1 MNMIPQL
8 VKTPLRR
15 LLLILSIS
23 GSLAACGS
31 AIVSAGISGTGIVV
45 GVLTGFGS
53 IFVNGVEY
61 EIDTAQFDID
71 GQRDFANAAEAQQ
84 LLAVGMVVRLEAKDN
99 GDGTGT
105 AVRVVYDD
113 SVEGPIQTVPAP
125 FNGDPKRLQ
134 FTVLDKSIVVDQFET
149 TFEDSAFDQL
159 AMNQVVEVSGF
170 IDANGSILATRI
182 QGKGDLVPGQTQV
195 ELRGAVASLSGNQF
209 LLDARTIVFD
219 DNTRF
224 EDMQAADLV
233 DGMHVEVKGTYQ
245 NDGSILASRIEG
257 EQDDREEIPS
267 SNSEIEL
274 QGVIY
279 SFVSAGEF
287 YVNGV
292 QVDASGLSPVVQL
305 ALQDGVELEIKGHME
320 NAVLIAEKVE
330 FRGAEA
336 EMQARIVAADSSAS
350 TVAIDFGNG
359 VTRSF
364 GITAESLLKDDR
376 NSAPSE
382 ALTLSRLVT
391 ELNGGNN
398 TIYTSLS
405 IRQQG
410 GDWVVVKLKLKDSLY
425 TYEVDAAIEELDVN
439 TGSVTMF
446 GMPLSLDVS
455 AIPGLAN
462 LNLAIGDHIELKD
475 TDKNGVFDQIEVND

>member
-15 LLLILSIS
+15 LLLILSVS
-23 GSLAACGS
+23 GSMAACGS

-71 GQRDFANAAEAQQ
+71 GQRDFANANEAQR
-84 LLAVGMVVRLEAKDN
+84 LLAVGMVVRLEATDN

-113 SVEGPIQTVPAP
+113 SVEGPIQTDPEP
-125 FNGDPKRLQ
+125 FNNDPKRLQ
-134 FTVLDKSIVVDQFET
+134 FTVLGKTIVVDQFET
-149 TFEDSAFDQL
+149 TFENSAFEQL

-182 QGKGDLVPGQTQV
+182 EGKGDLVPGQTQV

-209 LLDARTIVFD
+209 MLGARTIVVD
-219 DNTRF
+219 DNTRY

-233 DGMHVEVKGTYQ
+233 DGMQVEVKGTYR
-245 NDGSILASRIEG
+245 NDGSILADRIEG

-267 SNSEIEL
+267 SESEVEL
-274 QGVIY
+274 QGVVY
-279 SFVSAGEF
+279 SFISASQF
-287 YVNGV
+287 FVNGV
-292 QVDASGLSPVVQL
+292 QVDASGLSQTEQS

-320 NAVLIAEKVE
+320 NSVLIAEKVE

-336 EMQARIVAADSSAS
+336 EMKARIVAADSGSS
-350 TVAIDFGNG
+350 TVNIDFGNG
-359 VTRSF
+359 ETRSF
-364 GITAESLLKDDR
+364 GVTAESLLKDDR

-382 ALTLSRLVT
+382 ALTLPRLVT
-391 ELNGGNN
+391 ELNGGNM
-398 TIYTSLS
+398 IDSSLS

-410 GDWVVVKLKLKDSLY
+410 GEWVVVKLKLKDNLDK
-425 TYEVDAAIEELDVN
+425 YEVEAAIEA
-439 TGSVTMF
+439 
-446 GMPLSLDVS
+446 LDVS
-455 AIPGLAN
+455 AGAVTLFGMS
-462 LNLAIGDHIELKD
+462 LNLEGSAVQDLASLSLSVGDHVELKD
-475 TDKNGVFDQIEVND
+475 TDKNGDFDQIEVDD

>member
-53 IFVNGVEY
+53 IYVNGVEY

-71 GQRDFANAAEAQQ
+71 GRRDFADAAEAQQ
-84 LLAVGMVVRLEAKDN
+84 QLAIGMVVRLEAKDN

-113 SVEGPIQTVPAP
+113 SVEGPIQSAPVP

-134 FTVLDKSIVVDQFET
+134 FTVLGQSIVVDQFET

-182 QGKGDLVPGQTQV
+182 EGKGDLVPGQTQV
-195 ELRGAVASLSGNQF
+195 ELRGAVASLSGSQF
-209 LLDARTIVFD
+209 MLDGRTIRFD
-219 DNTRF
+219 GNTRF
-224 EDMQAADLV
+224 EDMQSADLA
-233 DGMHVEVKGTYQ
+233 DGMFVEVKGSYQ

-257 EQDDREEIPS
+257 EEDDREEIPS
-267 SNSEIEL
+267 SGSEVEL

-279 SFVSAGEF
+279 S
-287 YVNGV
+287 
-292 QVDASGLSPVVQL
+292 LSPAEQS

-320 NAVLIAEKVE
+320 NSVLIAESVE

-336 EMQARIVAADSSAS
+336 EMKARIVGADSNAS
-350 TVAIDFGNG
+350 TVTIDFGSGATGTFG
-359 VTRSF
+359 VTA
-364 GITAESLLKDDR
+364 TSLLKDDR
-376 NSAPSE
+376 VTASSE
-382 ALTLSRLVT
+382 ALTLAGLAA
-391 ELNGGNN
+391 ELSGNN
-398 TIYTSLS
+398 TIEAGLS
-405 IRQQG
+405 IRRQG
-410 GDWVVVKLKLKDSLY
+410 ADWVVVKLKLKDDVEN
-425 TYEVDAAIEELDVN
+425 YEVEAAIEALDVN
-439 TGSVTMF
+439 TGTLTLF
-446 GMPLSLDVS
+446 GMLLSLEGS
-455 AIPGLAN
+455 ALQDLAN
-462 LNLAIGDHIELKD
+462 LSAGDRVELKD
-475 TDKNGVFDQIEVND
+475 TDKNGDFDQIEIDD